1 MAAFRILTGLF
12 AVGYLLVRLP
22 YFVDV
27 TQLDPARWDPP
38 GVLAWLD
45 APPSPG
51 VAQAVLALTIAAG
64 IAYLVGWRYRWTG
77 TAFALLLLAVLTF
90 RNSWS
95 HLFHADNLLA
105 LHVLVVGLAPAA
117 DAWSLDAAGPSDP
130 PADVRYGWPLR
141 LAALLTVLTYVVT
154 GVAKLRYGHGW
165 VSGDTLLHQ
174 ITFDNARK
182 KVLGSPYSPFAGSLA
197 DHPWLIR
204 PFAPVTILVELAAPI
219 ALLGRRWAVG
229 WVTAAWLLH
238 AGIVAL
244 MAITF
249 PYPLSLVAFA
259 PFFDCERPFRAV
271 LRWVRERSARS
282 AASPARPVV
291 ALARASTTRRRAWWP
306 RG

>member
-1 MAAFRILTGLF
+1 MRVAPAERLAAFRILTGVF

-22 YFVDV
+22 YFID
-27 TQLDPARWDPP
+27 TTRLDPARWDPP
-38 GVLAWLD
+38 GALAVLD
-45 APPSPG
+45 SPPSPG
-51 VAQAVLALTIAAG
+51 VAQAVLGLTIVAG
-64 IAYLVGWRYRWTG
+64 VAYLIGWRYRGTG
-77 TAFALLLLAVLTF
+77 PAFALLLLAVLTF

-95 HLFHADNLLA
+95 HLFHADNLLV
-105 LHVLVVGLAPAA
+105 LQVLVVGLAPAA
-117 DAWSLDAAGPSDP
+117 DAWSLDARDTPDRP
-130 PADVRYGWPLR
+130 PVVRYGWPLR

-182 KVLGSPYSPFAGSLA
+182 KVLGSTYSPFAGSLA
-197 DHPWLIR
+197 AHPGLIR
-204 PFAPVTILVELAAPI
+204 PFAPLTILVELSAPI
-219 ALLGRRWAVG
+219 ALLGRRWAAG
-229 WVTAAWLLH
+229 WVAAAWLLH

-271 LRWVRERSARS
+271 LRWVGD
-282 AASPARPVV
+282 
-291 ALARASTTRRRAWWP
+291 RRRRLVPLDAS
-306 RG
+306 